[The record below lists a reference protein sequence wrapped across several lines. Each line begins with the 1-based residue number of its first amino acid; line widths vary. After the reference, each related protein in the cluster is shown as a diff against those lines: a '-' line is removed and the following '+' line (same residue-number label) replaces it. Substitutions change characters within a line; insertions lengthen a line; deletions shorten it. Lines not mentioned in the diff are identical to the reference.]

1 MKIKLKLPKL
11 TPIFNAELQ
20 AIQEAVELMRKNK
33 VGKKIICTDSLS
45 NQIAQQNL
53 VTKRNPKANN
63 ELKDL
68 MVEESINLKLMWVT
82 AHTGIKGSEDA
93 NQVAT
98 ESLEQKMETSN
109 KVGKTEKSLVEMGVK

>member
-1 MKIKLKLPKL
+1 
-11 TPIFNAELQ
+11 
-20 AIQEAVELMRKNK
+20 MRRNK
-33 VGKKIICTDSLS
+33 VFKKIICTDSLS
-45 NQIAQQNL
+45 NQTAQQNL